1 MLFVCFIEFRCKI
14 THGIGGSMKKT
25 ADHKHKRVTLSGLIL
40 EKKKL
45 LAVFIISTLILSVV
59 APVKSYIM
67 QWLIDAP
74 SKTAAIQY
82 LLLGIGIILLSHI
95 TEYISRFSFMKIA
108 CRNIEQ
114 IRNRLIDRQ
123 IKKPMQV
130 YLSEN
135 TGSVLSCLTNDM
147 RLIFDEY
154 YMSIFN
160 ILMWGGM
167 MLVALL
173 MLGMISPALLMIALV
188 LGMAPLLAPKIL
200 AEKMSRLREEYSKNI
215 AAYTSRTGE
224 LLKGFEALLTSGGT
238 RYLTENHRA
247 AAADNREKEYK
258 MQWMLNI
265 AAIMSSLVAWIPS
278 ITVLLFGVFLVYDGK
293 ITIGYL
299 VTANMLTNFVI
310 SPCRQVS
317 DAYAKLKSSRIVKEK
332 IEEAMNQEIK
342 AFGTEEIDRVDHI
355 RAEHLTFAYPDAE
368 APSLCDVSLDIRR
381 GEKIALVGPSG
392 SGKSTIAK
400 ILYRYFEDYQ
410 GDIFVN
416 DKPLKSIN
424 LESYY
429 QKTAMIP
436 QTPFLFSDSIYNNLC
451 LFQSF
456 SDDEVREAVRLAGLE
471 TFIKDQPDGWDTVLA
486 ENGRNLSGG
495 QAQRIAMA
503 RAILRRCDLMLVD
516 EATSSLDVATTCEVM
531 DNLLDLDCTVI
542 MITHDIFGEY
552 MKRFDRIYYLE
563 QGRVKEK
570 GIFDGLMKENGGF
583 YCLYHRMDS

>member
-1 MLFVCFIEFRCKI
+1 
-14 THGIGGSMKKT
+14 MKK
-25 ADHKHKRVTLSGLIL
+25 ADKKVTVGGFIL

-82 LLLGIGIILLSHI
+82 LVLGMGIILLSHI
-95 TEYISRFSFMKIA
+95 TEYISRMAFMKIS
-108 CRNIEQ
+108 CKSIEQ
-114 IRNRLIDRQ
+114 IRNRLIAGQ
-123 IKKPMQV
+123 IRKPMQV

-147 RLIFDEY
+147 RLIYDEY

-173 MLGMISPALLMIALV
+173 MLGLISPALLLIALV
-188 LGMAPLLAPKIL
+188 LGMAPLLAPKLL

-215 AAYTSRTGE
+215 AAYTTRTGE
-224 LLKGFEALLTSGGT
+224 LLKGFEALLTCGGMG
-238 RYLTENHRA
+238 YLTQNHQEA
-247 AAADNREKEYK
+247 ASSNREKEYQ
-258 MQWMLNI
+258 MQRMLNI
-265 AAIMSSLVAWIPS
+265 AAVVSSLVAWIPS

-317 DAYAKLKSSRIVKEK
+317 DAYAKLKSSRIVKDK
-332 IEEAMNQEIK
+332 IEAAMNQE
-342 AFGTEEIDRVDHI
+342 AEASGTDGIDHIDRI
-355 RAEHLTFAYPDAE
+355 RIEHLNFAYPKAE
-368 APSLCDVSLDIRR
+368 NPALCDVSLDIRN
-381 GEKIALVGPSG
+381 GEKIALVGSSG

-400 ILYRYFEDYQ
+400 ILYRYFENYQ
-410 GDIFVN
+410 GEVLVN
-416 DKPLKSIN
+416 DRPLGSLS

-429 QKTAMIP
+429 QKAAMIP

-451 LFQSF
+451 LYQNF
-456 SDDEVREAVRLAGLE
+456 SDDEVKTAVRLSGLE
-471 TFIKDQPDGWDTVLA
+471 SFIRDQPEGWDTVLS

-503 RAILRRCDLMLVD
+503 RAILRRCDFMLVD
-516 EATSSLDVATTCEVM
+516 EATSSLDVATTCQVM

-542 MITHDIFGEY
+542 MITHDIFGDY

-563 QGRVKEK
+563 QGKVKEQ
-570 GIFDGLMKENGGF
+570 GTFDRLMDEKGGF
-583 YCLYHRMDS
+583 YCLYHQMDT